1 MTMRKPSIKFG
12 YVFTACLG
20 LAGLA
25 GCTPGPAYVRPSVS
39 VPAKFK
45 EAGNPQQPPPQ
56 GWLQAQPR
64 NADDGDWW
72 KVFGDPTLD
81 ALEAKLSV
89 GNQTI
94 KKSLADLQQ
103 AQAMVG
109 VAKSSYLPQ
118 VTAGA
123 GASSDHTSK
132 DVVGHSLAGRTVQDY
147 SAGVTASWEPDL
159 FDRIG
164 HAVDAA
170 KARAQASQADL
181 ASVSLSMHAELALD
195 YVDLRQLDREA
206 ALLKQLVD
214 DYTQAKALV
223 QTQFDGGIASESE
236 LQQAETQ
243 LEVAKAQWID
253 LGEARA
259 QREHAIA
266 VLMGVPPANFSLAPI
281 EQALPLPTIPAGLPS
296 TLLERRPDIAAA
308 ERRVAAANADV
319 GEATSAFFPDLV
331 LSATGGF
338 EASHFA
344 QWAMLPSRF
353 WAIGPAL
360 VGTLFDG
367 GRRHEEL
374 SAAKA
379 RRDAA
384 AADYRQTVLSAFQEV
399 EDKLTSQHV
408 LADESIAQQ
417 RAVDASSRAA
427 MLEMTRY
434 QDGATDYLE
443 VVSTQSVNL
452 AQTRAQVELSRR
464 RFAADVG
471 LIKALGGMWGEDAA
485 VQKR

>member
-1 MTMRKPSIKFG
+1 MNTRKPWAKLS
-12 YVFTACLG
+12 CLVVAG
-20 LAGLA
+20 SVLAGLA
-25 GCTPGPAYVRPSVS
+25 GCTPGPAYVRPSIN
-39 VPAKFK
+39 VPAHYK
-45 EAGNPQQPPPQ
+45 EAAPAQQANTAKPPQ
-56 GWLQAQPR
+56 GWLAAQPSE
-64 NADDGDWW
+64 ADRSEWW

-81 ALEAKLSV
+81 KLEAQVTV

-109 VAKSSYLPQ
+109 VARSAYMPV

-123 GASSDHTSK
+123 SADVNHTSK
-132 DVVGHSLAGRTVQDY
+132 DIVGHALAGRTVQDY
-147 SAGVTASWEPDL
+147 SMGVTASWEPDL

-170 KARAQASQADL
+170 KARAQASEDDL
-181 ASVSLSMHAELALD
+181 ASISLSMHAELALD
-195 YVDLRQLDREA
+195 YVDLRQLDAEA
-206 ALLKQLVD
+206 TLLKQLVD
-214 DYTQAKALV
+214 NYTQARALV

-243 LEVAKAQWID
+243 LEVAKAQLID

-259 QREHAIA
+259 QREHAMA
-266 VLMGVPPANFSLAPI
+266 VLMGIPPANFSLPPVDGS
-281 EQALPLPTIPAGLPS
+281 LPLPAIPAGLPS
-296 TLLERRPDIAAA
+296 TLLQRRPDIAAA

-319 GEATSAFFPDLV
+319 GEATSAFFPDLL
-331 LSATGGF
+331 LSAGGGL
-338 EASHFA
+338 ESSKIA

-374 SAAKA
+374 SAAQA
-379 RRDAA
+379 RQDAA
-384 AADYRQTVLSAFQEV
+384 AADYRQTALNAFQEV
-399 EDKLTSQHV
+399 EDNLASLRV

-417 RAVDASSRAA
+417 RAVDASSKAA
-427 MLEMTRY
+427 QLAMTRY

-471 LIKALGGMWGEDAA
+471 LIKALGGAW
-485 VQKR
+485 

>member
-1 MTMRKPSIKFG
+1 MNIRKQRISPAYLFVAG
-12 YVFTACLG
+12 LG
-20 LAGLA
+20 LAGLS

-39 VPAKFK
+39 VPAHYK
-45 EAGNPQQPPPQ
+45 ESLPADAKPPQ
-56 GWLQAQPR
+56 GWLSARPSD
-64 NADDGDWW
+64 ADRGEWW
-72 KVFGDPTLD
+72 NVFGDPTLN
-81 ALEAKLSV
+81 ALEAKLTV

-109 VAKSSYLPQ
+109 VERSAYMPF

-123 GASSDHTSK
+123 SADVNHTSK
-132 DVVGHSLAGRTVQDY
+132 NVIGRSLAGKTVQDY
-147 SAGVTASWEPDL
+147 SMGITASWEPDL

-170 KARAQASQADL
+170 KAREQASEADL

-195 YVDLRQLDREA
+195 YADLRQLDVEA
-206 ALLKQLVD
+206 GLLGQLVN
-214 DYTQAKALV
+214 DYTQARALV

-243 LEVAKAQWID
+243 LEVAKAQLID

-266 VLMGVPPANFSLAPI
+266 VLMGIPPADFSLAPV
-281 EQALPLPTIPAGLPS
+281 QQPLPLPAIPPGLPS

-331 LSATGGF
+331 LSASGGF
-338 EASHFA
+338 EASTFA
-344 QWAMLPSRF
+344 QWATLPSRF

-367 GRRHEEL
+367 GRRREEL
-374 SAAKA
+374 SAAEA
-379 RRDAA
+379 RQDAA

-399 EDKLTSQHV
+399 EDNLASVHV
-408 LADESIAQQ
+408 LADESVAQQ
-417 RAVDASSRAA
+417 RAVDASSQAA
-427 MLEMTRY
+427 QLAMTRY

-464 RFAADVG
+464 RFAADNR
-471 LIKALGGMWGEDAA
+471 LIKALGGTWGGRDE
-485 VQKR
+485 